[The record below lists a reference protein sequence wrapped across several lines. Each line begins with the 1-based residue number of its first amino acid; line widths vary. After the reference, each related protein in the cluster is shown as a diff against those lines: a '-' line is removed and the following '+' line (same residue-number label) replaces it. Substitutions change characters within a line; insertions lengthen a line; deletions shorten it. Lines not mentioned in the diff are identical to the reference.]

1 VSDGTKKI
9 LVHVCC
15 AHCLA
20 EVLSGL
26 EEVRAKTLSPVVRWF
41 NPNIHPLIEWRR
53 RLKAVKMLCERAKL
67 PLLADERYG
76 LRDFLHA
83 LAGTYDVGA
92 RCRRCYAL
100 RLGDAA
106 RTAAA
111 EGIPL
116 FTTTLITS
124 VHQDHAAIRAAGEA
138 AAAEHGVTFL
148 YRDLRAAKDVDAKL
162 VFSLYKQQYCGCVF
176 SEEER
181 FAPTVTHLYPP
192 RPGHP
197 RPDGDA

>member
-1 VSDGTKKI
+1 MKI
-9 LVHVCC
+9 LIHACC

-20 EVLSGL
+20 ETLAGL
-26 EEVRAKTLSPVVRWF
+26 EEVKQKEWAVTVRWF

-67 PLLADERYG
+67 PLLADETYA
-76 LRDFLHA
+76 LKDFLHA
-83 LAGTYDVGA
+83 LAGTYGA
-92 RCRRCYAL
+92 GERCRICYAL

-106 RTAAA
+106 RTAQEA
-111 EGIPL
+111 GIPL

-124 VHQDHAAIRAAGEA
+124 RHQNHAAIRDAGER
-138 AAAEHGVTFL
+138 AAAEHGVSFL
-148 YRDLRAAKDVDAKL
+148 YRDLRGVEDVDRKL

-192 RPGHP
+192 PPSPP
-197 RPDGDA
+197 RDR